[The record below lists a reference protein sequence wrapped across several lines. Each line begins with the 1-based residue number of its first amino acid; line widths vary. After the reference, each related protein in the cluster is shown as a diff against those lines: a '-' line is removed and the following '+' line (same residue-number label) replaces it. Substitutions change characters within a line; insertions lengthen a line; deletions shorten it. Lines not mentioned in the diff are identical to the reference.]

1 MDRALKKKRWSLRM
15 TFLVAGTALG
25 VAVFLYSFIISGGG
39 SKLTVEKGKL
49 SVYTVRRGDFQEYIA
64 VMGKIVPAE
73 IENIEAIQSGTIKK
87 IYKESGDFVQKGDV
101 ILELTNS
108 SLELNVMVQE
118 SSLYYQLSTIR
129 SSKLQLNQNNLNQL
143 SQLATYNYQ
152 LNLSEPQYRRYK
164 VLLEK
169 KLVSQWEFDQVN
181 EQYLV
186 YKKQKELFLSTYTS
200 DSVSRANQ
208 LEQISMSEQ
217 RMIESLKGIRNTL
230 NDLTVRAPISG
241 QLSTPKFEVGQT
253 MNQGTRIGQVY
264 VLNKFELNASVD
276 ETYLSRVAV
285 GQAGSF
291 ELDGRDYRV
300 KISKVYPAVNN
311 GAFQVDMNFAG
322 EVPASLTGGQNVY
335 MKLEMSNPY
344 QATLL
349 SLGSF
354 YNKTGGKW
362 VYVID
367 PGGGR
372 AQKRSI
378 RVGNKNPLFYEVLDG
393 LKEGERVITSS
404 YDLYKDYDILIL
416 K

>member
-1 MDRALKKKRWSLRM
+1 
-15 TFLVAGTALG
+15 
-25 VAVFLYSFIISGGG
+25 
-39 SKLTVEKGKL
+39 
-49 SVYTVRRGDFQEYIA
+49 
-64 VMGKIVPAE
+64 
-73 IENIEAIQSGTIKK
+73 
-87 IYKESGDFVQKGDV
+87 
-101 ILELTNS
+101 
-108 SLELNVMVQE
+108 MVQE

-200 DSVSRANQ
+200 DSISRANQ

-311 GAFQVDMNFAG
+311 GVFQVDMNFAG
-322 EVPASLTGGQNVY
+322 EVPVSLTGGQNVY
-335 MKLEMSNPY
+335 LKLEMSNPY

-367 PGGGR
+367 SGGDR
-372 AQKRSI
+372 AQKRNI

-393 LKEGERVITSS
+393 LKEGEQVITSS